1 MGKNRKISEIEKGH
15 LWAFGLI
22 FAAFIVKVIGF
33 GTLLSDVLTA
43 LGSLVHIVTSVIYSK
58 GKLKRLSIVS
68 HVLIAFALATV
79 IASLLGLPIRYRI
92 TASMVVFILSLCF
105 ALYMYFC
112 REIALSKE
120 NFNSVFDLITSVL
133 LGVFVGFIG
142 VIGVNELTDSDI
154 GGYALVVLVVSLV
167 ITVAIRVYASV
178 RRYKTEGTV
187 SKFWGQVGWF
197 LLVLLLV
204 FSTILFSVMALN
216 YSLDDS
222 EPIGEY
228 SYEIVDKRTKSS
240 HRGGRHFY
248 LTVGRDGKD
257 DEISVTSERY
267 YSSDIGDKL
276 TMYSY
281 EGAFGFEYYEY
292 K

>member
-1 MGKNRKISEIEKGH
+1 M
-15 LWAFGLI
+15 
-22 FAAFIVKVIGF
+22 
-33 GTLLSDVLTA
+33 SDVLIA
-43 LGSLVHIVTSVIYSK
+43 LGALIQMVFSIIGSEGKFKPLSFVTNLFVFLVFVT
-58 GKLKRLSIVS
+58 
-68 HVLIAFALATV
+68 TV
-79 IASLLGLPIRYRI
+79 ASFCGMPVRHKI
-92 TASMVVFILSLCF
+92 TASMI
-105 ALYMYFC
+105 
-112 REIALSKE
+112 IALLCAIFVLYLYIRRDSVINKE
-120 NFNSVFDLITSVL
+120 NFSSSFDLITT
-133 LGVFVGFIG
+133 VFMCGFIG
-142 VIGVNELTDSDI
+142 FFAVLSVNELTDSDI
-154 GGYALVVLVVSLV
+154 GGFALVVLVVSLV

-204 FSTILFSVMALN
+204 FATILFSVMALN